1 MGSLDGNQNMRPA
14 TLMMFPLLNGYGK
27 KYLNARGSKLH

>member
-1 MGSLDGNQNMRPA
+1 MGSLDGTQNMCSA
-14 TLMMFPLLNGYGK
+14 TLMMFPSLNGYGK